1 MKRQIVHC
9 LGTLLISLLIGD
21 LARSPINGQVPVVPK
36 SEAEFDVVVEKDVRV
51 AVRDGTKLALDL
63 YLPAR
68 EGKPI
73 GDKLPVLLS
82 RTPYNKNG
90 MTAEA
95 RWFAGRGYAVV
106 VNDVRGRYASE
117 GEWRFI
123 LDDPNDGFDVI
134 GWIGGEPWSNGK
146 VGRFGTRYVGGA
158 QDVVA
163 GRQPTG

>member
-1 MKRQIVHC
+1 MNRHFNDSSRIALAAKLFLLQIGWLV
-9 LGTLLISLLIGD
+9 TPV
-21 LARSPINGQVPVVPK
+21 LAQNPTVSK
-36 SEAEFDVVVEKDVRV
+36 SEAQFDVVVEKDVRV

-95 RWFAGRGYAVV
+95 RWFAARGYAVV

-123 LDDPNDGFDVI
+123 LYDRTD
-134 GWIGGEPWSNGK
+134 
-146 VGRFGTRYVGGA
+146 RFHIQGSTGA
-158 QDVVA
+158 QPRSTGKGARVGTSHA
-163 GRQPTG
+163 GS